1 MINRLF
7 SYIGLGALT
16 FVSWLPFGFL
26 YLMSTFLYLLLYKL
40 IGYRVKVVRSNIRG
54 SFPEKSEKELLR
66 IEKAFYRHLCDL
78 FVESIK
84 LFSISEKEM
93 RKRLKVSNP
102 EVVNRFKDEN
112 RSVIVVM
119 GHYNNWEF
127 IGKGLPFISN
137 LIPKGIYKK
146 INNPVFEEAMFKSR
160 SAFGTQGYEMRESKR
175 LFEELDNESSMLV
188 FVSDQSPSNLKNVV
202 WLNFLNRDTAV
213 MTGAERYAMMY
224 NLPVVF
230 LDLQKVKRG
239 HYQAHYTL
247 LFENPKDCKPE
258 EITKSHAA
266 FLEEIIRKKPEF
278 WLWSHK
284 RWKHQRT
291 TA

>member
-1 MINRLF
+1 
-7 SYIGLGALT
+7 
-16 FVSWLPFGFL
+16 
-26 YLMSTFLYLLLYKL
+26 
-40 IGYRVKVVRSNIRG
+40 VVRSNIKG

-84 LFSISEKEM
+84 LFTISEKEM
-93 RKRLKVSNP
+93 RKRLTVSNA
-102 EVVNRFKDEN
+102 EVINRFKDEN

-146 INNPVFEEAMFKSR
+146 INNPVFEKAMYKSR
-160 SAFGTQGYEMRESKR
+160 SAFGTRGYEMRESKR
-175 LFEELDNESSMLV
+175 MFEELSNEPSMLV

-202 WLNFLNRDTAV
+202 WLNFLNRETAV

-239 HYQAHYTL
+239 YYQAHYTI

-258 EITKSHAA
+258 EITRCHVA